1 MSSRVPAV
9 PEAPGDLRRVLGA
22 WDAAALIVG
31 IIIGSGIFAT
41 PPLVASHLPGVLG
54 ILGIWALGGVMALC
68 GALCY
73 AELSGMFPRTGG
85 SFVFLR
91 EGYGRFPAFAYGWS
105 ALLITYPASIAGV
118 AVVFTAYL
126 ARLVPIPDPARG
138 AVAAAL
144 CLLLAGV
151 NGLGVR
157 LGAWTLKLFTGAK
170 VLALGAVV
178 LAALLLRH
186 GAGAHLHPLWGVPEG
201 GIHAGGVALALAA
214 VIWTYEGWTDG
225 PTVAGEVRD
234 PDRDM
239 VRALMIGALGVTV
252 IYVLANLAYV
262 AVLGVD
268 GVRGSDSVAV
278 DVAGALFGN
287 AGQVYV
293 TLLVLVSTLGSI
305 MGMII
310 GASRVFYAMG
320 REGLFFP
327 WVGRVHPRRGTPLA
341 ALAGVG
347 IISAVYALLGTFEGI
362 VSYFIFVSTIW
373 LILNIASVIRHR
385 MRRPGLRRPFRVPFY
400 PLPPLVY
407 LGVACGLLVQLFLQN
422 IRNSMVGLGILAVS
436 VPVFLAWERLRA
448 AR

>member
-1 MSSRVPAV
+1 MSQGIPVAPA
-9 PEAPGDLRRVLGA
+9 EARDLRRVLGV

-41 PPLVASHLPGVLG
+41 PPLVASHLPGTLG

-73 AELSGMFPRTGG
+73 AELAGMFPRTGG

-105 ALLITYPASIAGV
+105 ALLVTYPASIAAV

-126 ARLVPIPDPARG
+126 ARLVPMPDAVRG
-138 AVAAAL
+138 PVAAAL
-144 CLLLAGV
+144 CLLLAGL
-151 NGLGVR
+151 NGVGVR

-178 LAALLLRH
+178 LAALFLRR
-186 GAGAHLHPLWGVPEG
+186 GAGANLHPLWGAPEG
-201 GIHAGGVALALAA
+201 GVAPGGVALALAA

-239 VRALMIGALGVTV
+239 VRALLIGTLGVTV

-268 GVRGSDSVAV
+268 GVRRSDSVAV

-305 MGMII
+305 AGMII

-320 REGLFFP
+320 RENLFFS
-327 WVGRVHPRRGTPLA
+327 WVGRVHPHRGTPLA
-341 ALAGVG
+341 ALLGVG
-347 IISAVYALLGTFEGI
+347 AISALYALLGTFEGI

-373 LILNIASVIRHR
+373 LILNIASVIVHR
-385 MRRPGLRRPFRVPFY
+385 RRRPGIRRPFRIPLY
-400 PLPPLVY
+400 PLPPLIY
-407 LGVACGLLVQLFLQN
+407 LGVACGLLVQLFLEN
-422 IRNSMVGLGILAVS
+422 TRNSLVGLAIVAVS
-436 VPVFLAWERLRA
+436 VPAFLVWERARA
-448 AR
+448 PR